1 MLSETFRFS
10 FETVRCYGLQSSFF
24 YNHNGFTFFQKH
36 KKQTVNGFSV
46 VIPQGDMKVEM
57 VIMKGRLKLGMGR
70 EVITEGEEGISNIKD
85 NLFT

>member
-1 MLSETFRFS
+1 
-10 FETVRCYGLQSSFF
+10 
-24 YNHNGFTFFQKH
+24 
-36 KKQTVNGFSV
+36 
-46 VIPQGDMKVEM
+46 MKVEM